1 MFLEPRDQMTTRL
14 DNSNREQRKNYPIH
28 CIECGKKEV
37 RPATIRQTLP
47 RNHDGRIYDLDVTN
61 LPVTRCESCG
71 EVYYTQDSDDRIIAV
86 LRERLWLL
94 TPEQI
99 RANLAAL
106 KLNQKEAAVALG
118 VAPET
123 LSRWLSGG
131 LVQSRAMDNLMRAF
145 FALEDV
151 RNGFMRADMRGR
163 FGVIGGAKK
172 RRAV

>member
-1 MFLEPRDQMTTRL
+1 MTIRQ
-14 DNSNREQRKNYPIH
+14 DNSDRERRKKYPIR
-28 CIECGKKEV
+28 CIECGRKEV
-37 RPATIRQTLP
+37 FPAVIRQTIQ
-47 RNHDGRIYDLDVTN
+47 RNHDGRIYDLVIDD
-61 LPVTRCESCG
+61 LPVAKCRNCG
-71 EVYYTQDSDDRIIAV
+71 EVSYALDSDDRIIAV
-86 LRERLWLL
+86 LRKQLCLL

-163 FGVIGGAKK
+163 FGVIGAGKR